1 MATRPPLRKPSCTS
15 FVCLL
20 FHLFMRRRTQIFIR
34 RPEHP
39 LHQHTPEKHTRTNV
53 CHTHRVCICGDM
65 HLLCVRCFHL
75 HTFYLY
81 DGNENV
87 RTHSPFSLNL
97 LCVEGKHLEMKYEF

>member
-1 MATRPPLRKPSCTS
+1 MATRPPLMKPSCTS

-20 FHLFMRRRTQIFIR
+20 FHLFVRRRTQIFIR

-75 HTFYLY
+75 HTLYLY
-81 DGNENV
+81 D
-87 RTHSPFSLNL
+87 LM
-97 LCVEGKHLEMKYEF
+97 EMKMVAHTHPSLSISSVLKVNTWK